1 MSSMQSTPP
10 MPLDD
15 QAPLVCKVTPWYFRR
30 MAGLAGMLI
39 LMGLWFLYDWKVGY
53 HKDNA
58 IADKKDWFEN
68 VLLKGY
74 DEAVAAKRLDAWV
87 TETEAKGLPAGKDG
101 EPPRWVSY
109 AAAHGWDEKPH
120 RWTQEE
126 INGQFWWGT
135 CTAGLGV
142 VVGLITLFNRNK
154 KLLADS
160 RSWTTDG
167 GKTIRFDQV
176 HRVDKR
182 KWDNK
187 GLAYVWYRETPEGP
201 EKKAVLDDLKFAG
214 TEQILTRLLAAF
226 KGELIEKISDE
237 SGDENDSSP
246 AQS

>member
-1 MSSMQSTPP
+1 
-10 MPLDD
+10 MPEND
-15 QAPLVCKVTPWYFRR
+15 QEKLVCKVTPWYFRR
-30 MAGLAGMLI
+30 MAGLAGMLV

-53 HKDNA
+53 HNDNV

-74 DEAVAAKRLDAWV
+74 DEAVAEKRLEQWV
-87 TETEAKGLPAGKDG
+87 QETEGKGLPAGKDG

-109 AAAHGWDEKPH
+109 AAANGWDEKPH

-135 CTAGLGV
+135 CTAGVGL
-142 VVGLITLFNRNK
+142 VVGLITLLNRNK
-154 KLLADS
+154 RLLADAS
-160 RSWTTDG
+160 SWTTEA
-167 GKTIRFDQV
+167 GKRISFEQV

-187 GLAYVWYRETPEGP
+187 GLAYVWYREAAGGA

-214 TEQILTRLLAAF
+214 ADRILSRLLASF
-226 KGELIEKISDE
+226 KGELIEKIPDE
-237 SGDENDSSP
+237 ARVDSSDSSG
-246 AQS
+246 QS